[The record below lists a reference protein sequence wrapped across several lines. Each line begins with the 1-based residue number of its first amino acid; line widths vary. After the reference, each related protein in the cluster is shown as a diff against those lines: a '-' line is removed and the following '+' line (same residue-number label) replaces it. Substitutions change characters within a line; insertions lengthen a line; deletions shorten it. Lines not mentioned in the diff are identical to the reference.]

1 MTTVFY
7 VSKFPLHCSV
17 CHPGLGPVDW
27 GGPSGSNAGPGP
39 RRWFVLQSFGVYY
52 DDYMRSVDV
61 CFWDFLGRELLGGIL
76 PRYGTL
82 WLNFPRIW
90 WPNLWWNALS
100 WRFQILCT
108 INSKHGVFF
117 LRLQT
122 VGSRWV
128 QMASA
133 FYLYPSGNGVD
144 FAHLLPLLPELEA
157 LNDLLDITCFVLPQ
171 SSDGVNF
178 GCHLQFSNHFRDLK
192 SQNSQCLG

>member
-1 MTTVFY
+1 MTIVFY
-7 VSKFPLHCSV
+7 VSKSPLALFCLS
-17 CHPGLGPVDW
+17 PARGLGPVDW
-27 GGPSGSNAGPGP
+27 GGPSGSNAGPSP

-61 CFWDFLGRELLGGIL
+61 CFWDFLGRELLGCIL
-76 PRYGTL
+76 PQYGTV

-90 WPNLWWNALS
+90 WPNLLWNALS

-144 FAHLLPLLPELEA
+144 FCTSLAFVAWAWSSRWFAWHHLLCQE
-157 LNDLLDITCFVLPQ
+157 
-171 SSDGVNF
+171 
-178 GCHLQFSNHFRDLK
+178 
-192 SQNSQCLG
+192 